1 MNTITFQVSK
11 TKEIEPEKFIYG
23 IVIESEDLNKS
34 INSIESI
41 LNNSNIEKVKLE
53 NHNFTLP
60 ENKDDLRSIQIF
72 KLSARDEL
80 KSFTRQLNQIKGIR
94 GGIIKT
100 EIKDEENEEFELI
113 KELTQKA
120 KSKAEKYARLC
131 GKQLLEITSFK
142 VINSNQGGWTA
153 FPPLRG
159 INKQSIFNS
168 IMMKSDK
175 KDKYEINRTLE
186 VQFEM
191 KNLV

>member
-41 LNNSNIEKVKLE
+41 LKKNNNIEKVKLE

-72 KLSARDEL
+72 TISARDEL
-80 KSFTRQLNQIKGIR
+80 KDFTSQLNQIQGIR
-94 GGIIKT
+94 GGIIRT
-100 EIKDEENEEFELI
+100 EIKDEEHEEFVLI

-120 KSKAEKYARLC
+120 KTKAEKYAKLC

-153 FPPLRG
+153 YPPIRG
-159 INKQSIFNS
+159 INK
-168 IMMKSDK
+168 
-175 KDKYEINRTLE
+175 
-186 VQFEM
+186 
-191 KNLV
+191 